1 MTPASRKLHTG
12 SERDP
17 PTDGRWTWYALRWGD
32 HFAWDGRRRM
42 ADAERL
48 RLRALV
54 QAVHR
59 KGRKLRLYHTPETD
73 AFWREALAAG
83 VDLLGTDH
91 IAPLRRFLER
101 ADARLALAP

>member
-1 MTPASRKLHTG
+1 MRSACGCALWSRPFTA
-12 SERDP
+12 R
-17 PTDGRWTWYALRWGD
+17 
-32 HFAWDGRRRM
+32 
-42 ADAERL
+42 AE
-48 RLRALV
+48 
-54 QAVHR
+54 
-59 KGRKLRLYHTPETD
+59 LRLYHTPETE